1 MPARV
6 TGPRP
11 GQRTGLIRSLATE
24 VVLGVPRYST
34 AASVRAEDNNV
45 HWAKGGRMSMLAD
58 EVDVV
63 IGIDTHKYT
72 HTAAV
77 LSASTAGVLAKMTV
91 ASATAGYEEL
101 YRLGQRYGER
111 RAWSIEGTASYGAGL
126 TEFLQARAERVIEM
140 DHPNRA
146 KRRNGVKNDEVDA
159 VRAAREALARDKL
172 AEPRCQGQRACLAT
186 LLCVRASAVEAA
198 KQARTQFQSLVVT
211 SPEPLRERLGKPKGL
226 ALLRAGADL
235 ADQDGDSPELRLM
248 AGALRAL
255 ARRAL
260 SLYQEAK
267 SYQASMRTIVEEWHP
282 ELLAQSGVG
291 TIVAATVL
299 CAWSHPGRFRS
310 EASFAMLAGSAPL
323 DASSGLSTHHRLSR
337 CGDRQLNRALHVVVI
352 TRWTKDKATIAYC
365 QKRRADGK
373 SDREI
378 KRCLKRYVA
387 RSLFRLLE
395 SSSTGTETM
404 T

>member
-1 MPARV
+1 
-6 TGPRP
+6 
-11 GQRTGLIRSLATE
+11 
-24 VVLGVPRYST
+24 
-34 AASVRAEDNNV
+34 
-45 HWAKGGRMSMLAD
+45 MSMLAD

-91 ASATAGYEEL
+91 GSGGLPDTRSYTGWASATA
-101 YRLGQRYGER
+101 
-111 RAWSIEGTASYGAGL
+111 I
-126 TEFLQARAERVIEM
+126 
-140 DHPNRA
+140 
-146 KRRNGVKNDEVDA
+146 
-159 VRAAREALARDKL
+159 
-172 AEPRCQGQRACLAT
+172 
-186 LLCVRASAVEAA
+186 

-211 SPEPLRERLGKPKGL
+211 GPEPLQGRLGKLKGL
-226 ALLRAGADL
+226 ALLRAGAL
-235 ADQDGDSPELRLM
+235 ADQDGDGPELRLM

-267 SYQASMRTIVEEWHP
+267 SYQASMRTIVEAWHP
-282 ELLAQSGVG
+282 ELPAQTGVG

-337 CGDRQLNRALHVVVI
+337 CGDRQLNRAC
-352 TRWTKDKATIAYC
+352 T
-365 QKRRADGK
+365 
-373 SDREI
+373 
-378 KRCLKRYVA
+378 
-387 RSLFRLLE
+387 
-395 SSSTGTETM
+395 
-404 T
+404 